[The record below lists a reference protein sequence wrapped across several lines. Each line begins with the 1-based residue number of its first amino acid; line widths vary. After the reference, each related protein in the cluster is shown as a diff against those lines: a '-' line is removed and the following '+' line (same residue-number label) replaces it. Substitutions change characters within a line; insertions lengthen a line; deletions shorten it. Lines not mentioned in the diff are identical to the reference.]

1 MRVADKIS
9 VIGGGACE
17 NSDWTGSSRGGWG
30 IVSYGAVPKS
40 MQRFLASTGTYAS
53 RFSSACHRHVPS
65 RLNACHGAINILQTT
80 TISPPRHRAFTSFPR
95 AMSSD
100 DGENFDLDDVSGS
113 DSDGYAPAPK
123 KVRARRR
130 VREQN

>member
-1 MRVADKIS
+1 MQKLLS
-9 VIGGGACE
+9 
-17 NSDWTGSSRGGWG
+17 GSG
-30 IVSYGAVPKS
+30 K
-40 MQRFLASTGTYAS
+40 FLNP
-53 RFSSACHRHVPS
+53 CHRHVLS